1 MDRVRSLALDTGD
14 MVSVDRLRC
23 VVLADSVV
31 DQGTVFRFVVERRG
45 TIERLGRDSAE
56 AEEIRR
62 RLGPRPGEED
72 AEGSYVDRILSA
84 VNKDGS
90 FQPPQSESVTGSH
103 TNEQEKTDSG
113 ELQPA
118 RTAEDQ
124 AEESGEKAEDHEVAT
139 ASDRTDLLSLLS

>member
-1 MDRVRSLALDTGD
+1 MGVYTCQGQVVIRLEDGTVSSVMSVEYRGGDTETLEQAGDNKTWVDVWCDNSETVDRVRSLALDTGD

-72 AEGSYVDRILSA
+72 AEVSYVDRILSA
-84 VNKDGS
+84 VNKDG
-90 FQPPQSESVTGSH
+90 
-103 TNEQEKTDSG
+103 
-113 ELQPA
+113 
-118 RTAEDQ
+118 
-124 AEESGEKAEDHEVAT
+124 
-139 ASDRTDLLSLLS
+139 